1 MAGTTTTDR
10 GSWNSKLGFVLAAA
24 GSAVGLGNIW
34 AFPTKVATEG
44 GAAYLLI
51 YLLCTFAIGFPVM
64 VAEITIGRKSGKNP
78 VGAFKAISSS
88 KFFPLVGLW
97 GVICGVMILSFY
109 TVVAGWAFGF
119 AFEEIF
125 YFLASSELLQNLFG
139 GIGWESYS
147 ASMKGAADWLTDT
160 GNGFKNAII
169 ATVFMLGTIKI
180 ITAGVSDGIER
191 ATKAMMPLLIGIIVV
206 MIIYVLLQPGSA
218 EGVSIYLL
226 PDFSKINAGLIF
238 SAMGQAFFSLSLGMG
253 ALITYGS
260 YLNKKENIP
269 QAAAFVTLA
278 DVGIAF
284 LAGLLIVPA
293 MYLAQSQGININ
305 AGGSLASSTDLV
317 FQILPAL
324 FHTIGGSVGM
334 LLGVTFFLLLSIA
347 ALTSTIS
354 LLEVPVSYV
363 IDEFEVQRKKAAW
376 MVGLGILVVSI
387 TVAFFP
393 ALIGWFDYLFS
404 TIGLPLGGF
413 LICLFVGYVWKT
425 DQALNEMEYGFAGIK
440 QTLFS
445 KVWPVFIKYICP
457 AAILYNL
464 ISNFI

>member
-10 GSWNSKLGFVLAAA
+10 GSWNSKLGFILAAA

-125 YFLASSELLQNLFG
+125 YFFG
-139 GIGWESYS
+139 WS
-147 ASMKGAADWLTDT
+147 GAADWLTDT
-160 GNGFKNAII
+160 NNGFKNAII

-191 ATKAMMPLLIGIIVV
+191 ATKAMMPLLIGIIIV

-269 QAAAFVTLA
+269 QAAAYVTLA

-334 LLGVTFFLLLSIA
+334 ILGVTFFLLLSIA

-376 MVGLGILVVSI
+376 TVGLGILVVSV

-413 LICLFVGYVWKT
+413 LICLFVGYFWKT

-445 KVWPVFIKYICP
+445 KVWPIFIKYICP

>member
-10 GSWNSKLGFVLAAA
+10 GSWNSKLGFILAAA

-44 GAAYLLI
+44 GAAYLLV

-64 VAEITIGRKSGKNP
+64 AAEIAIGRKSGKNP
-78 VGAFKAISSS
+78 VGAFKAISSN
-88 KFFPLVGLW
+88 KFFPFVGLW

-109 TVVAGWAFGF
+109 TVIAGWAFGY

-125 YFLASSELLQNLFG
+125 FYF
-139 GIGWESYS
+139 GWD
-147 ASMKGAADWLTDT
+147 GAANWLTDT
-160 GNGFKNAII
+160 NNGFKNAII
-169 ATVFMLGTIKI
+169 ASVFMLGTIKI
-180 ITAGVSDGIER
+180 ITGGVSDGIER
-191 ATKAMMPLLIGIIVV
+191 ATKAMMPMLIGIIII

-218 EGVSIYLL
+218 EGVRIYLL
-226 PDFSKINAGLIF
+226 PDFSKINANLIF

-324 FHTIGGSVGM
+324 FHTIGGAVGM
-334 LLGVTFFLLLSIA
+334 ILGVTFFLLLSIA

-363 IDEFEVQRKKAAW
+363 IDEFEVKRKKAAW
-376 MVGLGILVVSI
+376 SVGLSILAVSI
-387 TVAFFP
+387 IVSFFP
-393 ALIGWFDYLFS
+393 VLIGWFDYIFNS
-404 TIGLPLGGF
+404 IGLPIGGF
-413 LICLFVGYVWKT
+413 LICLFVGYFWT
-425 DQALNEMEYGFAGIK
+425 TENAINEMEYGFAGIK

-445 KVWPVFIKYICP
+445 KVWPIFIKFICP

>member
-10 GSWNSKLGFVLAAA
+10 GSWNSKLGFILAAA

-44 GAAYLLI
+44 GAAYLII

-64 VAEITIGRKSGKNP
+64 AAEIAIGRKSGKNP
-78 VGAFKAISSS
+78 VGAFKAISSN

-109 TVVAGWAFGF
+109 TVIAGWAFGY

-125 YFLASSELLQNLFG
+125 FYF
-139 GIGWESYS
+139 GWDS
-147 ASMKGAADWLTDT
+147 AANWLTDT
-160 GNGFKNAII
+160 NNGFKNALI

-180 ITAGVSDGIER
+180 ITGGVSDGIER
-191 ATKAMMPLLIGIIVV
+191 ATKAMMPLLIGIIVI

-218 EGVSIYLL
+218 EGVQAYLL
-226 PDFSKINAGLIF
+226 PDFSKINANLIF

-324 FHTIGGSVGM
+324 FHTIGGAVG
-334 LLGVTFFLLLSIA
+334 LILGVTFFLLLSIA

-354 LLEVPVSYV
+354 LLEVPVSFV
-363 IDEFEVQRKKAAW
+363 IDEFEIKRKKAAW
-376 MVGLGILVVSI
+376 TVGLSILVVSI
-387 TVAFFP
+387 IVAYFP

-404 TIGLPLGGF
+404 SIGLPLGGF
-413 LICLFVGYVWKT
+413 LICLFVGYVWT
-425 DQALNEMEYGFAGIK
+425 TENAINEMEYGFAGIK
-440 QTLFS
+440 QTMFS
-445 KVWPVFIKYICP
+445 KVWPIFIKFICP